1 MSFRLLTTRLYK
13 HGRLLVQNYLKRD
26 IHVSNVWT
34 GPTESTK
41 VNKINETLRH
51 DLRINDF
58 RNNSF
63 LRFGNQARRL
73 FIDNVLNR
81 VTNPYS
87 VDLRLQATK
96 KYAFRG
102 YGIESGRL
110 KHSFL
115 PLPLQTVV
123 RRFDT
128 FLCLGRREFGF
139 RRWCSD

>member
-13 HGRLLVQNYLKRD
+13 HGRLLVQSYLKRN
-26 IHVSNVWT
+26 IHTNNAWT
-34 GPTESTK
+34 GPGDGVK
-41 VNKINETLRH
+41 VNTLNETLRN

-58 RNNSF
+58 RSNSF

-96 KYAFRG
+96 K
-102 YGIESGRL
+102 
-110 KHSFL
+110 
-115 PLPLQTVV
+115 
-123 RRFDT
+123 
-128 FLCLGRREFGF
+128 
-139 RRWCSD
+139 